1 MKQCQFDIKRPNNLR
16 FAKYRLHWNVG
27 TVTTM
32 TLFLTTVIL
41 FLKIKK
47 IFTVVKKDFTVVKKD
62 FTPLLHNIVKFFLT
76 DARNGFVFK
85 GVC

>member
-1 MKQCQFDIKRPNNLR
+1 M
-16 FAKYRLHWNVG
+16 A

-32 TLFLTTVIL
+32 TLFLTTVII
-41 FLKIKK
+41 FLLVKK

-62 FTPLLHNIVKFFLT
+62 FTPLLHNIVKSFLT
-76 DARNGFVFK
+76 DARNRFVFK